1 MSKSYKRWSKK
12 EKLTILRAAEQ
23 EGIVQ
28 TCRKFDVSSAT
39 FYHWKKVYDA
49 HGEAGFSETKSPEDK
64 RFKNLEDE
72 NRRLKKL
79 LVDKDLAL
87 ETQKELL
94 KKKFGTDD
102 PSGRHAERSSG

>member
-1 MSKSYKRWSKK
+1 MNKSYKRWSKK
-12 EKLTILRAAEQ
+12 EKLTILREAEQ
-23 EGIVQ
+23 EGVVQ

-39 FYHWKKVYDA
+39 YYHWKKVFDA
-49 HGEAGFSETKSPEDK
+49 YGEAGFSETKSSADK
-64 RFKNLEDE
+64 QYKNLEEE

-87 ETQKELL
+87 EAQKEML

-102 PSGRHAERSSG
+102 PKKI

>member
-12 EKLTILRAAEQ
+12 EKLIILRAAEQ
-23 EGIVQ
+23 EGIIQ

-39 FYHWKKVYDA
+39 FYHWKKVYDT

-64 RFKNLEDE
+64 RFKNLEPGRRAEE

-102 PSGRHAERSSG
+102 PRRI